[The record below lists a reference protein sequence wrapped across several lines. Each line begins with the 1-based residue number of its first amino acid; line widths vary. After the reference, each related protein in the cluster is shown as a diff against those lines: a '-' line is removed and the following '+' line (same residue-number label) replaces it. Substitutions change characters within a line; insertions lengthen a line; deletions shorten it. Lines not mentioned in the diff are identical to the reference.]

1 MSLYNVDTYKGSF
14 LYFSNI
20 NDKNGCVRM
29 INRILAFFVNLM
41 QRYLPD
47 PFTIVWVIT
56 LFVGA
61 MALII
66 TNTSPMAVIDYWGKG
81 FFDILGFAMQMSLV
95 LITGYALASA
105 NIVRRFLQKIVLIPK
120 TPKQTI
126 LFIGFASMAL
136 YYFNWGLGLIA
147 GGFLA
152 REAAKQHRDTDFR
165 VLVTAAFSGIIIT
178 HGGLSASV
186 PLVINTKG
194 HFLEGQIGL
203 VPLTQTIFHPQT
215 LLITLTLAIVIP
227 LVCVLMLP
235 KKEETVVAD
244 ISLLEDYTVS
254 EAAVATEVH
263 LADKMDN
270 SRFLNYSLGL
280 AGLIYLVAY
289 FTKNGFNLNVNI
301 LIFMFIVLGI
311 LAHGTLLNYARAIS
325 KGTATASG
333 IILQFPFYAGIM
345 GIMHG
350 SGLVHVISN
359 WLLSISTYET
369 FELACYFSS
378 LIISIFVPSAGGHWV
393 VQAPFMLPAAATL
406 GVEPWKVAMG
416 VAWGES
422 IWNIVC
428 PFWALPLLAIANM
441 NLRDLMG
448 FSVLLFIIGN
458 IVAIAGI
465 LLIH

>member
-1 MSLYNVDTYKGSF
+1 
-14 LYFSNI
+14 
-20 NDKNGCVRM
+20 M
-29 INRILAFFVNLM
+29 INRVLMFFVNLM

-61 MALII
+61 MAVIV
-66 TNTSPMAVIDYWGKG
+66 TQKSPVDVIGYWGKG
-81 FFDILGFAMQMSLV
+81 FFDILAFAMQMSLV

-105 NIVRRFLQKIVLIPK
+105 NIVRKFLQKIVLIPK
-120 TPKQTI
+120 TPTQTI
-126 LFIGFASMAL
+126 LFIGFSSMAL
-136 YYFNWGLGLIA
+136 YYLNWGLGLIA

-194 HFLEGQIGL
+194 HFLESQMGL
-203 VPLTQTIFHPQT
+203 VPLTQTIFHPQA
-215 LLITLTLAIVIP
+215 LLITCTLAIIIP
-227 LVCVLMLP
+227 FVCVLMLP
-235 KKEETVVAD
+235 KRKEDIVVPD
-244 ISLLEDYTVS
+244 ISKLEDEKVD
-254 EAAVATEVH
+254 AAATTLVETF

-270 SRFLNYSLGL
+270 SRFLNYTLGL
-280 AGLIYLVAY
+280 AGLVYLGMY
-289 FTKNGFNLNVNI
+289 FMKNGFNLNVNI

-311 LAHGTLLNYARAIS
+311 LAHGTLINYAKAIS

-350 SGLVHVISN
+350 SGLVNVISD
-359 WLLSISTYET
+359 WLLGISTYQT
-369 FELACYFSS
+369 FEVACYFSS

-441 NLRDLMG
+441 SLRDLMG

-465 LLIH
+465 LLIPH